1 MQEELELREVTMPAG
16 MKDRVRR
23 FVAIDKER
31 RQLEARLKE
40 VKAEHAALSTQI
52 QADFDATGTQHERV
66 DGMTVYV
73 AHRLWARPKDGD
85 QARLCAALRSVDD
98 PDLAVLVEPSVNIH
112 TLSAL
117 ARERLDQAVR
127 EDRPESSAFPPEVWN
142 ALAISVDTQVKAVR
156 GSGPAGR

>member
-1 MQEELELREVTMPAG
+1 MQDELDLREITMPAG

-23 FVAIDKER
+23 FIEVDKER

-40 VKAEHAALSTQI
+40 VKTEHAALAAQI
-52 QADFDATGTQHERV
+52 QTDFDATGTQHERV

-73 AHRLWARPKDGD
+73 AHTLWARPKDGD

-98 PDLAVLVEPSVNIH
+98 ADLSVLVEPRVNIQ

-117 ARERLDQAVR
+117 ARERLNAAAQ
-127 EDRPESSAFPPEVWN
+127 EGRPESSAFPQPVWE
-142 ALAISVDTQVKAVR
+142 ALDISVDTQVKAVR
-156 GSGPAGR
+156 GSAPAGR